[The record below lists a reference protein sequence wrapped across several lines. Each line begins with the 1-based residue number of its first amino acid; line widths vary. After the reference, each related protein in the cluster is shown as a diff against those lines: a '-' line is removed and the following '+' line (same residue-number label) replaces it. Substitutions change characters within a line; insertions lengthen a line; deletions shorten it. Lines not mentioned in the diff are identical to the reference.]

1 MFASVPGIA
10 VGLTMRSH
18 MLNQI
23 IESTRERLDKSGV
36 RTVGPTPQKR
46 DFAAALAEPGLQVI
60 AEIKRRSPS
69 RGNLKM
75 SLDPVT
81 QALAY
86 ERGGAA
92 AISVLTEPS
101 YFSGSLD
108 DLEAVRAA
116 VSVPVLRK
124 DFIIDLRQVQ
134 ESRAAG
140 ADALLLIVAGLDPG
154 MLAALLVECDAIG
167 IEALVEA
174 HNAEEAAIAV
184 AAGATIIGVNNR
196 DLATFH
202 TDLAVAERV
211 GPALPQERIC
221 VAESGVSSSEGA
233 SRMAAAGY
241 DAILVGEALVTASDP
256 ADLIAQLRGQSS

>member
-1 MFASVPGIA
+1 
-10 VGLTMRSH
+10 
-18 MLNQI
+18 MLNEI
-23 IESTRERLDKSGV
+23 IEATRERLRTTGV
-36 RTVGPTPQKR
+36 RAAGPTPEAR
-46 DFAAALAEPGLQVI
+46 EFGAALARPGLQVI

-69 RGNLKM
+69 RGDLNM

-86 ERGGAA
+86 QEGGAA
-92 AISVLTEPS
+92 AISVLTEPD

-124 DFIIDLRQVQ
+124 DFIVDPRQVA

-140 ADALLLIVAGLDPG
+140 ADALLLIVAAMDRETLS
-154 MLAALLVECDAIG
+154 ALLTECGVVG

-174 HNAEEAAIAV
+174 HNEEEAAIAV
-184 AAGATIIGVNNR
+184 AAGAGIIGVNNR
-196 DLATFH
+196 DLKTFH

-211 GPALPQERIC
+211 APNLRGTQVR
-221 VAESGVSSSEGA
+221 VAESGVSNTAGA
-233 SRMAAAGY
+233 ARMAAAGY
-241 DAILVGEALVTASDP
+241 NAILVGEALVTAPDP
-256 ADLIAQLRGQSS
+256 ADLIGELRGALS